1 MPVGRERHYQKL
13 VKLVR
18 RSEDDYESCSLGEV
32 SFVPLVGADAWPAPD
47 AAQSDGAVP
56 QRIQETSP

>member
-1 MPVGRERHYQKL
+1 
-13 VKLVR
+13 
-18 RSEDDYESCSLGEV
+18 V